1 MPQADDFATVLADAL
16 RHLGVAATPDQLL
29 RLSGHFDLLLEA
41 NRQFNLT
48 RITDPARA
56 ARLLSA
62 DTAAARAGAAGRPV
76 GIQTVLDV
84 GTGGGFPAVPLAVLA
99 PRWRI
104 TALEATGKKAT
115 FVERCAD
122 RLGITNLQVVHA
134 HALHWK
140 AGQLFDLVTFKAVG
154 ALDLCLRQARP
165 YVTGGGYVAV
175 YKTASLPLPET
186 DAARQTARRLGF
198 TELPAFEYELP
209 GDRDPAGFAL
219 RVYRSST
226 RTTRPHHS

>member
-1 MPQADDFATVLADAL
+1 ME
-16 RHLGVAATPDQLL
+16 G
-29 RLSGHFDLLLEA
+29 

-48 RITDPARA
+48 RITDPVRA
-56 ARLLSA
+56 ARLLYADSA
-62 DTAAARAGAAGRPV
+62 AVLAWAAGRPV
-76 GIQTVLDV
+76 RIQTVLDV

-104 TALEATGKKAT
+104 TALEATRKKAT
-115 FVERCAD
+115 FVERSAA
-122 RLGITNLQVVHA
+122 RLGTTNLRVVHA

-140 AGQLFDLVTFKAVG
+140 AGQLFDLVTFKAIG

-175 YKTASLPLPET
+175 YKTTSLPVPET
-186 DAARQTARRLGF
+186 DAARKAARSLGF

-219 RVYRSST
+219 RVYKSST